1 MDGGVIPTGP
11 QSTRVPSSRSA
22 STSCRHAATATT
34 CPRFAGGVGA
44 SPHSETVP
52 SLRTPTRK
60 TPLPG
65 IVPNAIW
72 TSGDR
77 GVGGGLGVTA
87 AVSGGAVGNSDAVPL
102 EDVGRVLAEEA
113 ERNLFN
119 VYLGLRGQSE
129 SMMQEGR
136 YGEILSV
143 LVRFREPVDRFF
155 EKVMVM
161 APAPELR
168 QNRLALL
175 FNIVLLFRGV
185 ANLSQL
191 QDTPAAGR

>member
-1 MDGGVIPTGP
+1 
-11 QSTRVPSSRSA
+11 
-22 STSCRHAATATT
+22 
-34 CPRFAGGVGA
+34 
-44 SPHSETVP
+44 
-52 SLRTPTRK
+52 
-60 TPLPG
+60 
-65 IVPNAIW
+65 
-72 TSGDR
+72 
-77 GVGGGLGVTA
+77 
-87 AVSGGAVGNSDAVPL
+87 
-102 EDVGRVLAEEA
+102 
-113 ERNLFN
+113 
-119 VYLGLRGQSE
+119 
-129 SMMQEGR
+129 MMQEGR

-161 APAPELR
+161 APEPELR